1 MPKSRSES
9 GVLTGYSALAEE
21 LKLAVPAPY
30 TRSRIAGAVRRSEV
44 HADHALETYPKKQG
58 HAGDLKAHLLFA
70 LKYEP
75 TDLRVLAATF
85 KQLGPEF
92 VRGLVR
98 DAPTGSYARKA
109 WFLYEYL
116 VGQRL
121 DLADAKTGAYTDV
134 LDARRHIVGA
144 RRASSRHRVWDNLL
158 GVPGFSPTVRR
169 TRKLTG
175 RIDQELNKKVESLTK
190 AVAPE
195 ILRRAISYLYT
206 KETKSTF
213 EIENEHPSPQ
223 RQERFVAALADAA
236 KLDLSDKAALIVL
249 QNKIV
254 DPRYAAKDWRDFQ
267 NYVGETAGNFR
278 EIVHLICPKP
288 DDVPDLMQALSQA
301 GQRVLADSV
310 DPVIAAAILSFGFV
324 FIHPFDDGNGRLHRF
339 LIHSVLSKT
348 GFSPDGVI
356 FPISVSILRDMGAYD
371 AALENFSKPLLG
383 LIDWKLNE
391 KHEFL
396 VSGETADHY
405 RYFDATPQ
413 AEYLYDRVAETIHKD
428 LVEELDFLSVYDRAY
443 RAVREIVDMPN
454 KKLSLFVRLCM
465 QNDGRLAKSR
475 RKAFAELTDEEVESM
490 EAAVRSA
497 RHPRPEY
504 EEAAEGD
511 K

>member
-1 MPKSRSES
+1 MSKPRSES
-9 GVLTGYSALAEE
+9 GMLTGYSALVEE

-44 HADHALETYPKKQG
+44 HSDHALETYPKKQG
-58 HAGDLKAHLLFA
+58 HAGDLKAHFLFA

-92 VRGLVR
+92 VRGLVQ

-121 DLADAKTGAYTDV
+121 DLPDAKTGAYTDV

-144 RRASSRHRVWDNLL
+144 RRTSSRHRVWDNLL

-175 RIDQELNKKVESLTK
+175 RIEQELDKEVASLTQ
-190 AVAPE
+190 AVAPD
-195 ILRRAISYLYT
+195 ILRRAIGYLYT

-288 DDVPDLMQALSQA
+288 QDVPGLMQALSET
-301 GQRVLADSV
+301 GQRVLADSI

-339 LIHSVLSKT
+339 LIHSALSKT

-383 LIDWKLNE
+383 LIDWKLNA
-391 KHEFL
+391 KHEL
-396 VSGETADHY
+396 VVSGETADHY

-428 LVEELDFLSVYDRAY
+428 LAEELDFLSVYDRAY

-465 QNDGRLAKSR
+465 QNNGRLAKNR
-475 RKAFAELTDEEVESM
+475 RKTFPELTDEEVKAM

-497 RHPRPEY
+497 RQPQREDVEPTEP
-504 EEAAEGD
+504 D